1 MTRPSRSALRRWSL
15 IVCLPVTLA
24 VAGCSPIAVPGPE
37 GDNRFSGLWHGD
49 YEGAGCFSS
58 PAHVIQDRD
67 VEVAVR
73 VADIGD
79 NHIRINLFITPQ
91 TVAYSPTLHVEGQL
105 TRDNQAEFVMLDEV
119 TYQHA
124 SLVRTEAGEISGTL
138 WVTSLADGLFWKCVI
153 EVDPAAK

>member
-1 MTRPSRSALRRWSL
+1 VTRLERGLMLLLAAL
-15 IVCLPVTLA
+15 A
-24 VAGCSPIAVPGPE
+24 AAGCSPIAVPGPE

-58 PAHVIQDRD
+58 PAHAIQDRD
-67 VEVAVR
+67 VEVTVR
-73 VADIGD
+73 VTDIG
-79 NHIRINLFITPQ
+79 
-91 TVAYSPTLHVEGQL
+91 
-105 TRDNQAEFVMLDEV
+105 DNQAEFIMLDEV

-153 EVDPAAK
+153 AVDPAVK